1 MLPIVVMAGLL
12 LGACNDDKPTLD
24 ETAARLD
31 EPEVEAAATRAA
43 EAPVAAEDTDESA
56 PTQST
61 EEDRDAGSD
70 VPFDPTTGR
79 PEPGSETT
87 TTGPDGIIQGT
98 GVTDSEIRV
107 AYIGDDSATIDAH
120 YAYWDAVNAA
130 GGVAGRQVMTIQSA
144 PPDEP
149 AAYEDMLA
157 GLNASGD
164 APLMVGGIAGEL
176 GVARIA
182 DDLVADDLLAIPF
195 SGWSGW
201 IEPER
206 SKNVLEV
213 QASDCAQAINTFSY
227 LAEREGDTVAIA
239 SAPGQPYADSAAGA
253 LFAAKADDM
262 TVMAGGQGLLGS
274 DADPDDVAAFILR
287 MVEEGV
293 DAVWLAADPA
303 ATEAFIQAAVSGGY
317 REHFGGLMHTISA
330 ATITGPAADI
340 FDNKFLVG
348 ANYAVWGSNQEQG
361 MQDMTRAIGRTN
373 PDAPITNGY
382 EMGWIQAAAVHRLL
396 DAAAEQ
402 GALTRR
408 VMVDIATETRIDFG
422 GVAPSQSWSDDPAAT
437 AVRSSYAYEVNGD
450 AFTASPTTS
459 DPEAPV
465 LFRVRKTAVVS
476 PAGSEWTPEACSPIN
491 P

>member
-1 MLPIVVMAGLL
+1 MLPFVIMAGLL

-31 EPEVEAAATRAA
+31 EPEVEAAATSAA
-43 EAPVAAEDTDESA
+43 EAQSDDGTGNDSAEQ
-56 PTQST
+56 PT
-61 EEDRDAGSD
+61 EEDPDAGSA

-87 TTGPDGIIQGT
+87 ITGPDGIIQGT
-98 GVTDSEIRV
+98 GVTDTEIHV

-120 YAYWDAVNAA
+120 YAYWEAVNAA
-130 GGVAGRQVMTIQSA
+130 GGVAGRNVMTIRSA

-157 GLNASGD
+157 GVNASGD
-164 APLMVGGIAGEL
+164 APLMLGGIAGEL

-182 DDLVADDLLAIPF
+182 DDLVAADLLAIPF

-201 IEPER
+201 VEPER
-206 SKNVLEV
+206 SKNILEV

-239 SAPGQPYADSAAGA
+239 SAPGQPYADSVAGA
-253 LFAAKADDM
+253 QFAAKADDM
-262 TVMAGGQGLLGS
+262 NVIAGGAGLLGS

-287 MVEEGV
+287 LVEEDV

-303 ATEAFIQAAVSGGY
+303 ATEAFIQAAVAGGY
-317 REHFGGLMHTISA
+317 REHFGGLMHTVSA
-330 ATITGPAADI
+330 ATITGPSADV

-361 MQDMTRAIGRTN
+361 MQDMTGAIGRAN
-373 PDAPITNGY
+373 PDAQITNGY
-382 EMGWIQAAAVHRLL
+382 EMGWIQAAAVHSLL
-396 DAAAEQ
+396 EAAAAQ

-408 VMVDIATETRIDFG
+408 VMVDIATQTRVDFG
-422 GVAPSQSWSDDPAAT
+422 GIAPSQSWSDDPAAT

-450 AFTASPTTS
+450 AFTAGPTTS